1 VAINDVLIVI
11 EMDWLPEI
19 EWKVLLAL
27 AHIKN
32 HKTGLCYPSYEEISR
47 IAHTSRNSVA
57 LSIPKLKNRGLLSWT
72 PGNQHYSNRYTLH
85 LQQYRER
92 ATGNTAD
99 SQQCLEDTPENAS
112 PTVQQYSSGTRGVL
126 EPVNL
131 QAPRT
136 AHRNKSVEEI
146 ESDTVPYST
155 VRFAAEPTES
165 PDGEDSPSANPYQLS
180 AEDSRSLG
188 QIFNLVIP
196 DNADKDGEAHTE
208 FSLFRSA
215 TPPAKIANCL
225 VWAFTKSNWWK
236 QNLAPTVGD
245 FLRALPR
252 IEAQYDKF
260 FASGKKKPHDVW
272 DTTRAVLEKASPVP
286 LPPPEEVCE
295 DGEVHIWI
303 DVLHTT
309 QQCSA
314 CGTIRTHPAV
324 TQWTE
329 VDDLEAEYME
339 MVELVECYD
348 PYDACWSAPEEPTP
362 TAANRAALSAS
373 EFARATGAGARW
385 N

>member
-1 VAINDVLIVI
+1 
-11 EMDWLPEI
+11 
-19 EWKVLLAL
+19 
-27 AHIKN
+27 
-32 HKTGLCYPSYEEISR
+32 
-47 IAHTSRNSVA
+47 VA
-57 LSIPKLKNRGLLSWT
+57 LSIPKLKDRGLLSWT

-85 LQQYRER
+85 LQQYRGR

-99 SQQCLEDTPENAS
+99 AQQYFEDTRENAS
-112 PTVQQYSSGTRGVL
+112 STVQQYSSGTREVL

-136 AHRNKSVEEI
+136 AQRNKSVEEI

-155 VRFAAEPTES
+155 VRVPAEQTDRPNGEHS
-165 PDGEDSPSANPYQLS
+165 PAGNPYQIS
-180 AEDSRSLG
+180 AEDSRDLG

-196 DNADKDGEAHTE
+196 DNADKDDEAHTE
-208 FSLFRSA
+208 FSRCHSV

-236 QNLAPTVGD
+236 QNLSPTVGD

-272 DTTRAVLEKASPVP
+272 NTTRAVLEKTSPVP
-286 LPPPEEVCE
+286 LPVPEEVCQ

-314 CGTIRTHPAV
+314 CGTFRASPAV

-329 VDDLEAEYME
+329 VDGLEAEYME

-348 PYDACWSAPEEPTP
+348 PYDTYWSAPEEPTP

-373 EFARATGAGARW
+373 EFARATGAVARW